1 MITGEE
7 IRELRIVLLRE
18 SGNQFT
24 SDTDATGMALYDLD
38 KYPPHL
44 REDARIL
51 RDIARERCI
60 EIITTRKQN
69 P

>member
-1 MITGEE
+1 MITDEE

-24 SDTDATGMALYDLD
+24 SDTDATGVALYDLD
-38 KYPPHL
+38 KFPPHL

-51 RDIARERCI
+51 RDNARERCI
-60 EIITTRKQN
+60 EIIAMRKGN